1 MGSVLP
7 AESLPTI
14 YQDHARI
21 VWNLL
26 EFKRLDPHHLLPTNI
41 SVAQTPTDVFL
52 DVPVS
57 I

>member
-1 MGSVLP
+1 MGSVLT

>member
-26 EFKRLDPHHLLPTNI
+26 EFKSPDPHHLLPTNI
-41 SVAQTPTDVFL
+41 SIAQTTMDVFL
-52 DVPVS
+52 DIPVF